1 MGTTGS
7 TETGT
12 PGIGRE
18 SVAGND
24 GLGGQEA
31 GHSALGAS
39 PRTLTD
45 RIRALLPGPQDEV
58 QKKVVPTQFRWPYG
72 GRSVY
77 IAGSFNDWKG
87 KVPMEAEAPS
97 EGNMEGGT
105 DGGTPIFTIT
115 LDLPP
120 GTHYYKFIVDDQWQY
135 DPAKD
140 RMINLQGVVNN
151 VIKVKPRRLTAGV
164 LAPSKLDQ
172 IMGDPEKYGQEAPH
186 PSDFSADPPPLPPQ
200 LSHLHLNAEGS
211 STVGAPA
218 AAETTSE
225 GRSSV
230 SEPPLHVT
238 LNHMCFRQPPQPPTA
253 SSNVLVIGVTQR
265 YRAKDLPNSKD
276 RFVTTVYYKPK
287 PAPDVK
293 MQQ

>member
-18 SVAGND
+18 SDTGND
-24 GLGGQEA
+24 GIGQDA
-31 GHSALGAS
+31 GHASLGAS

-45 RIRALLPGPQDEV
+45 RVRGLFPGAQNDVE
-58 QKKVVPTQFRWPYG
+58 KKVVATEFRWPYG

-87 KVPMEAEAPS
+87 KVPMDAKAPS
-97 EGNMEGGT
+97 EGNAEGGT

-151 VIKVKPRRLTAGV
+151 VIKVKPRRMKSGV
-164 LAPSKLDQ
+164 QAPSKFVE
-172 IMGDPEKYGQEAPH
+172 IMGEAEKYGQDPPH

-200 LSHLHLNAEGS
+200 LSHLHLNAESRAAG
-211 STVGAPA
+211 G
-218 AAETTSE
+218 AAEVAAE
-225 GRSSV
+225 RRSAGA
-230 SEPPLHVT
+230 EQPLHVT
-238 LNHMCFRQPPQPPTA
+238 LNHMCFSQSPQPPTA
-253 SSNVLVIGVTQR
+253 SSDVLVIGVTQR
-265 YRAKDLPNSKD
+265 YKAKDLPNSKD

-287 PAPDVK
+287 PAADVK